1 METIDALDHIGNL
14 FIHYLA
20 GFFMA
25 SEAHEHLA
33 VEAWNPVTFVLV
45 FAEKNVFLGILFVG
59 N

>member
-25 SEAHEHLA
+25 SEVHEHMA
-33 VEAWNPVTFVLV
+33 V
-45 FAEKNVFLGILFVG
+45 
-59 N
+59 